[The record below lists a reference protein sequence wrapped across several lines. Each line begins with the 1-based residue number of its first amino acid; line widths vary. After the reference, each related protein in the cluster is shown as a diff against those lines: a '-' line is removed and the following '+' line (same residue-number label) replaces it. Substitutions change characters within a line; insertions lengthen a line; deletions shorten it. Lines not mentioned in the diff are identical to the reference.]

1 MHSNNT
7 LAAKEQVAVLL
18 KDTWL
23 VGDLPK
29 TMPECFVT
37 GHSGLSLREGF
48 IPTKEDF
55 EHGTSML
62 SAMLDTSGAIRSSL
76 NLMLGDLFRMAEV
89 HLGMEEAD
97 RLRSDYLHDRGRAQK
112 LVHQI
117 KRVCEAFPDPESRGN
132 LEYTHLENLLPWK
145 KRMDEGQ
152 FEELVEWAKDGE
164 SVSLGGVGVM
174 KMPKSCATLRTRLQE
189 LSGRG
194 ANVRATVSDP
204 TGDAAELKLARE
216 VCKSL
221 REIRDTLQARWIIF
235 PRKVVESFTEWEV
248 YCDQRKENL
257 S

>member
-1 MHSNNT
+1 
-7 LAAKEQVAVLL
+7 
-18 KDTWL
+18 
-23 VGDLPK
+23 
-29 TMPECFVT
+29 VT

-48 IPTKEDF
+48 TPTKEDF

-145 KRMDEGQ
+145 KRMDEDQ

-164 SVSLGGVGVM
+164 AVSLGGVGVM

-194 ANVRATVSDP
+194 ANVAPVLRDP
-204 TGDAAELKLARE
+204 TGDAAELKLARK
-216 VCKSL
+216 VCEEL
-221 REIRDTLQARWIIF
+221 VLIREKLPARWTLVPTIIQ
-235 PRKVVESFTEWEV
+235 ESVAAWEAHMA
-248 YCDQRKENL
+248 QRK
-257 S
+257 